1 VDTQKRA
8 RAFRPGLA
16 FPGTPPETFYGT
28 TLSCRSVDGIFTFIY
43 FYQEVRKMKR
53 WVFVVIGLGLFLLF
67 SRAGFAQNPN
77 AVLGKWWNEEKDAH
91 IEIYSCEGRICGKII
106 WLKEPNYPADDA
118 KGMAGKSKV
127 DRENSDTAKRELP
140 ILGMNLVWGFTHAG
154 ENVWEGGSIYNPR
167 EGKTYKCKM
176 TLENQDT
183 LKVRG
188 FIGIS
193 LIGKTNIW
201 TRFK

>member
-1 VDTQKRA
+1 MRKWILFFLTL
-8 RAFRPGLA
+8 GLA
-16 FPGTPPETFYGT
+16 
-28 TLSCRSVDGIFTFIY
+28 LSLST
-43 FYQEVRKMKR
+43 
-53 WVFVVIGLGLFLLF
+53 VVL
-67 SRAGFAQNPN
+67 AQKPD

-91 IEIYSCEGRICGKII
+91 IEIYPCEGKICGKIV
-106 WLKEPNYPADDA
+106 WLKEPNYPADDS
-118 KGMAGKSKV
+118 KGMAGKTKV
-127 DRENSDTAKRELP
+127 DRENPDPAKKGLP

-176 TLENQDT
+176 TLENPDT

-201 TRFK
+201 TRVK

>member
-1 VDTQKRA
+1 MNFCGSIKIAKTRYQPDRLGSWALK
-8 RAFRPGLA
+8 
-16 FPGTPPETFYGT
+16 
-28 TLSCRSVDGIFTFIY
+28 SN
-43 FYQEVRKMKR
+43 QEVQEMRKG
-53 WVFVVIGLGLFLLF
+53 ILFLLTLGLAL
-67 SRAGFAQNPN
+67 SIATAVLAQKPD

-91 IEIYSCEGRICGKII
+91 IEIYSCEGKTCGKIV
-106 WLKEPNYPADDA
+106 WLKEPNYPADDP
-118 KGMAGKSKV
+118 KGMAGKTKV
-127 DRENSDTAKRELP
+127 DRENPDPAKKEQS

-176 TLENQDT
+176 TLENPDT

-201 TRFK
+201 TRVK

>member
-1 VDTQKRA
+1 MKKR
-8 RAFRPGLA
+8 G
-16 FPGTPPETFYGT
+16 
-28 TLSCRSVDGIFTFIY
+28 
-43 FYQEVRKMKR
+43 
-53 WVFVVIGLGLFLLF
+53 FVVIGLGLFLFF
-67 SRAGFAQNPN
+67 SSAVLAQNPN

-91 IEIYSCEGRICGKII
+91 IEIYSCEGKTCGKII
-106 WLKEPNYPADDA
+106 WLKEPNYPADDP

-127 DRENSDTAKRELP
+127 DRENSDSAKREIP
-140 ILGMNLVWGFTHAG
+140 ILGMNLVWGFTPAG

-176 TLENQDT
+176 TLENPDT

-193 LIGKTNIW
+193 LIGKTNTW
-201 TRFK
+201 TRVK